1 MRKVRRQG
9 QIQSVCEVLCQSS
22 EGEAEALVGRC
33 ARRPS
38 TLPTTAQQRVVLT
51 AVVVGTNLLPAVY
64 LLPLKQY
71 VVPVCAASGTPL
83 DDGR

>member
-1 MRKVRRQG
+1 M
-9 QIQSVCEVLCQSS
+9 CEVLCQSS

-38 TLPTTAQQRVVLT
+38 TLGTTAQQRVVLT

-64 LLPLKQY
+64 LLLKQY